1 MWLRANPF
9 SALVLPLRLSAV
21 AVLLYSFVTM
31 LTTPDIAVV
40 AVVLVGL
47 CFWMAGTLA
56 QESSALYRR
65 LKSLAAGKIARKRI
79 VRVRSTLSIAEFLKE
94 YPDLGSDAIVI
105 TTEAGYDAGIVMPE
119 TIRHGA
125 HGSSGRSTVGE
136 LAKPISYVDALRPG
150 DPVLDAFL
158 HFRKW
163 EDEFLL
169 VLDRRDAIAGVVAKP
184 DLNRW
189 VTPDNHRPN
198 ATEAYAR
205 AA

>member
-1 MWLRANPF
+1 MGF
-9 SALVLPLRLSAV
+9 
-21 AVLLYSFVTM
+21 
-31 LTTPDIAVV
+31 
-40 AVVLVGL
+40 
-47 CFWMAGTLA
+47 
-56 QESSALYRR
+56 
-65 LKSLAAGKIARKRI
+65 
-79 VRVRSTLSIAEFLKE
+79 
-94 YPDLGSDAIVI
+94 DAIVI

-163 EDEFLL
+163 DDEFLL
-169 VLDRRDAIAGVVAKP
+169 VLDRRDSVAGVVTRA

-189 VTPDNHRPN
+189 LTPDHRGPN